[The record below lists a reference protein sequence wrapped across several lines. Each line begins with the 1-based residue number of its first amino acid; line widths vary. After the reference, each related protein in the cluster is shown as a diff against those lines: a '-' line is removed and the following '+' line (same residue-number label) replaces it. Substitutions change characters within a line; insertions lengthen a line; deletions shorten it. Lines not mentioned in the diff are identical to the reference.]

1 MKKLRTE
8 KITPYYTLITV
19 ITGLLIVCIIYPMI
33 FFVILGVILWL
44 ALPELFVKFWN
55 MLSTEDD
62 YYE

>member
-1 MKKLRTE
+1 MKKIKSE

-19 ITGLLIVCIIYPMI
+19 ITGILIVCILYPMI
-33 FFVILGVILWL
+33 FFVILSIILWL

-55 MLSTEDD
+55 LLSTEDD